1 MLDPNG
7 IYFAYLRK
15 SREDREA
22 ELHGYGETLKRHQRM
37 LEDLA
42 KYHKIKIA
50 KFYSEVVSGETIAS
64 RPQMLAMLDDI
75 ESLSPDG
82 VLVVEIERLARGD
95 TRDQG
100 LVLETFKYSGTRII
114 TPMKIYDT
122 TDERDEEYAEFGLF
136 MSRREYKTINRRLR
150 DGKIASFNE
159 GKWTGN
165 KAPFGYERVKL
176 AGEKGFTLK
185 IVPEDADV
193 VRLIFQLFIYGS
205 NASNNIPVGTSKIC
219 RILDNLHISPPIGE
233 TWQPCTIR
241 QILSNP
247 TYIGKV
253 HMGRRSTQKKTLN
266 GVVKISRPINK
277 NAKIADGL
285 HPAIIDDALF
295 LKAQEKRKANYQKP
309 FFEGIKNPL
318 AGLIYCSV
326 CGKSMYRRPAGK
338 RCKED
343 MIQCT
348 THGCPTSASYY
359 HYIEEKLLV
368 SLNKWL
374 EDYRIQVKDISP
386 ENYAQQLNL
395 LQSQL
400 NAAQNESETSKKQLS
415 KAMDLLEKDIYSVEM
430 FQQRASE
437 LNEKIALS
445 SRSISDLSVKIDS
458 IRTKAVQKEE
468 VIARWERILSL
479 YPQVDDPAVKNA
491 LMKELLTRIEYS
503 KPHKGN
509 RQNGG
514 MDQFTL
520 KLFPRL

>member
-22 ELHGYGETLKRHQRM
+22 ELHGDGETLKRHQRM

-42 KYHKIKIA
+42 KYHNIKIA
-50 KFYSEVVSGETIAS
+50 KIYHEVVSGETIAS

-100 LVLETFKYSGTRII
+100 LVMETFKYSGTKII
-114 TPMKIYDT
+114 TPMKIYDP
-122 TDERDEEYAEFGLF
+122 TDEQDEEYAEFGLF

-150 DGKIASFNE
+150 NGKIASFKE

-165 KAPFGYERVKL
+165 KAPYGYERMKL
-176 AGEKGFTLK
+176 TGQKGFTLK
-185 IVPEDADV
+185 IVPEKADV
-193 VRLIFQLFIYGS
+193 VRFIFQLFVNGTPE
-205 NASNNIPVGTSKIC
+205 SNNIPIGTSKIC
-219 RILDNLHISPPIGE
+219 RVLDDMHINPPSAD

-241 QILSNP
+241 EILGNP

-253 HMGRRSTQKKTLN
+253 HTGRRNSQKRTSN
-266 GVVKISRPINK
+266 GVVKISRPVSNDI
-277 NAKIADGL
+277 KIVDGL
-285 HPAIIDDALF
+285 HPAIVDDSLYY
-295 LKAQEKRKANYQKP
+295 KAQEQRKANYKKP

-318 AGLIYCSV
+318 AGLVYCSV
-326 CGKSMYRRPAGK
+326 CGKSMYRRPAGD
-338 RCKED
+338 RCRED
-343 MIQCT
+343 MIKCN

-359 HYIEEKLLV
+359 HFIEDKLLL

-374 EDYRIQVKDISP
+374 EDYRIQVRDISP
-386 ENYAQQLNL
+386 ENYAQQLCML
-395 LQSQL
+395 KSQL
-400 NAAQNESETSKKQLS
+400 NAMQIESESYKKQLS

-445 SRSISDLSVKIDS
+445 SRSISDLSERIES
-458 IRTKAVQKEE
+458 LQAKASQKEE
-468 VIARWERILSL
+468 VIARWERVLSL
-479 YPQVDDPAVKNA
+479 YPQVDDPTVKNA
-491 LMKELLTRIEYS
+491 LMKELVTRIEYS
-503 KPHKGN
+503 KPRKGN

>member
-22 ELHGYGETLKRHQRM
+22 ELHGDGETLKRHHRM
-37 LEDLA
+37 LDDLA
-42 KYHKIKIA
+42 KYHNIKIT

-75 ESLSPDG
+75 ESLNPDG

-100 LVLETFKYSGTRII
+100 LVLETFKYSGTKII
-114 TPMKIYDT
+114 TPMKIYDPT
-122 TDERDEEYAEFGLF
+122 NEQDEEYAEFGLF
-136 MSRREYKTINRRLR
+136 MSRREYKTINRRLKN
-150 DGKIASFNE
+150 GKIASFNE

-165 KAPFGYERVKL
+165 KAPYGYERMKL
-176 AGEKGFTLK
+176 ADQKGFTLK
-185 IVPEDADV
+185 IVPEKADI
-193 VRLIFQLFIYGS
+193 VRLIFQMFVFGTPES
-205 NASNNIPVGTSKIC
+205 DNIPVGTSKIC
-219 RILDNLHISPPIGE
+219 RILDDMHISPPSAG

-241 QILSNP
+241 DILGNP
-247 TYIGKV
+247 AYIGKV
-253 HMGRRSTQKKTLN
+253 HTGRRRCQKQTSN
-266 GVVKISRPINK
+266 GVVKISRPISK
-277 NAKIADGL
+277 DIKIADGI
-285 HPAIIDDALF
+285 HSAIVDETLYF
-295 LKAQEKRKANYQKP
+295 KAQEKRNANYQKP

-318 AGLIYCSV
+318 AGLVYCSV
-326 CGKSMYRRPAGK
+326 CGKSMYRRPAGN

-359 HYIEEKLLV
+359 HFIEEKLLL

-374 EDYRIQVKDISP
+374 DDYRIQVGDISP
-386 ENYAQQLNL
+386 ENYTRQLNL
-395 LQSQL
+395 LKSQL
-400 NAAQNESETSKKQLS
+400 NTAQAESEISKKQLS
-415 KAMDLLEKDIYSVEM
+415 RAMDLLEKDVYSVEM

-458 IRTKAVQKEE
+458 LRTRASQKEE
-468 VIARWERILSL
+468 VISRWERVLSL

-491 LMKELLTRIEYS
+491 LMKELLDRIEYS

>member
-22 ELHGYGETLKRHQRM
+22 ELHGDGETLKRHQRM

-42 KYHKIKIA
+42 KYHNIKIA

-75 ESLSPDG
+75 ESLAPDG

-100 LVLETFKYSGTRII
+100 LVLETFKCAGTRII
-114 TPMKIYDT
+114 TPMKIYDP
-122 TDERDEEYAEFGLF
+122 TDEQDEEYAEFGLF

-150 DGKIASFNE
+150 NGKIASFNE
-159 GKWTGN
+159 GKWTGS
-165 KAPFGYERVKL
+165 KAPYGYERVKL
-176 AGEKGFTLK
+176 AGQKGFSLN
-185 IVPEDADV
+185 IIPEKADV
-193 VRLIFQLFIYGS
+193 VRFIFQLFVYGTPE
-205 NASNNIPVGTSKIC
+205 SNNIPVGTSKIC
-219 RILDNLHISPPIGE
+219 RILDDMHISPPSAD

-241 QILSNP
+241 DILGNP
-247 TYIGKV
+247 AYIGKV
-253 HMGRRSTQKKTLN
+253 HTGRRSSQKKTSN
-266 GVVKISRPINK
+266 GIIKISRPVSKDI
-277 NAKIADGL
+277 KIADGV
-285 HPAIIDDALF
+285 HPAIIDDSLYS
-295 LKAQEKRKANYQKP
+295 KAQEKRKANYQKP

-318 AGLIYCSV
+318 AGLVYCSV

-343 MIQCT
+343 MIQCN

-359 HYIEEKLLV
+359 HYIEEKLLL

-374 EDYRIQVKDISP
+374 EDYRIQVGNISP
-386 ENYAQQLNL
+386 ASYAHQINL
-395 LQSQL
+395 LKSQL
-400 NAAQNESETSKKQLS
+400 NAAQTESETSKKQLS

-445 SRSISDLSVKIDS
+445 SRSISDLSSKIDS
-458 IRTKAVQKEE
+458 LRTKAAQKEE
-468 VIARWERILSL
+468 VIARWERVLSL

-491 LMKELLTRIEYS
+491 LMKELVTRIEYS

>member
-22 ELHGYGETLKRHQRM
+22 ELHGDGETLKRHQRM

-42 KYHKIKIA
+42 KYHNIKIA

-75 ESLSPDG
+75 ESLAPDG

-100 LVLETFKYSGTRII
+100 LVLETFKYSGTRIV
-114 TPMKIYDT
+114 TPMKIYDP
-122 TDERDEEYAEFGLF
+122 TDEQDEEYAEFGLF

-150 DGKIASFNE
+150 NGKIASFNE
-159 GKWTGN
+159 GKWTGS
-165 KAPFGYERVKL
+165 KAPYGYERVKL
-176 AGEKGFTLK
+176 AGQKGFSLN
-185 IVPEDADV
+185 IIPEKADV
-193 VRLIFQLFIYGS
+193 VRFIFQLFVYGTPE
-205 NASNNIPVGTSKIC
+205 SNNIPVGTSKIC
-219 RILDNLHISPPIGE
+219 RILDDMHISPPSAD

-241 QILSNP
+241 DILGNP
-247 TYIGKV
+247 AYIGKV
-253 HMGRRSTQKKTLN
+253 HTGRRSSQKKTSN
-266 GVVKISRPINK
+266 GIIKISRPVSKDI
-277 NAKIADGL
+277 KISDGV
-285 HPAIIDDALF
+285 HPAIIDDSLYS
-295 LKAQEKRKANYQKP
+295 KAQEKRKANYQKP

-318 AGLIYCSV
+318 AGLVYCSV

-343 MIQCT
+343 MIQCN

-359 HYIEEKLLV
+359 HYIEEKLLL

-374 EDYRIQVKDISP
+374 EDYRIQVGNVSP
-386 ENYAQQLNL
+386 ANYAHQINL
-395 LQSQL
+395 LKSQL
-400 NAAQNESETSKKQLS
+400 NAAQTESETSKKQLS

-445 SRSISDLSVKIDS
+445 SRSISDLSSKIDS
-458 IRTKAVQKEE
+458 LRTKAAQKEE
-468 VIARWERILSL
+468 VIARWERVLSL

-491 LMKELLTRIEYS
+491 LMKELVTRIEYS

>member
-22 ELHGYGETLKRHQRM
+22 ELHGDGETLKRHQRM

-42 KYHKIKIA
+42 KYHNIKIA

-75 ESLSPDG
+75 ESLAPDG

-100 LVLETFKYSGTRII
+100 LVLETFKYSGTRIV
-114 TPMKIYDT
+114 TPMKIYDP
-122 TDERDEEYAEFGLF
+122 TDEQDEEYAEFGLF

-150 DGKIASFNE
+150 NGKIASFNE
-159 GKWTGN
+159 GKWTGS
-165 KAPFGYERVKL
+165 KAPYGYERVKL
-176 AGEKGFTLK
+176 AGQKGFSLN
-185 IVPEDADV
+185 IIPEKADV
-193 VRLIFQLFIYGS
+193 VRFIFQLFVYGTPE
-205 NASNNIPVGTSKIC
+205 SNNIPVGTSKIC
-219 RILDNLHISPPIGE
+219 RILDDMHISPPSAD

-241 QILSNP
+241 DILGNP
-247 TYIGKV
+247 AYIGKV
-253 HMGRRSTQKKTLN
+253 HTGRRSSQKKTSN
-266 GVVKISRPINK
+266 GIIKISRPVSKDI
-277 NAKIADGL
+277 KIADGV
-285 HPAIIDDALF
+285 HPAIIDDSLYS
-295 LKAQEKRKANYQKP
+295 KAQEKRKANYQKP

-318 AGLIYCSV
+318 AGLVYCSV

-343 MIQCT
+343 MIQCN

-359 HYIEEKLLV
+359 HYIEEKLLL

-374 EDYRIQVKDISP
+374 EDYRIQVGNVSP
-386 ENYAQQLNL
+386 ANYAHQINL
-395 LQSQL
+395 LKSQL
-400 NAAQNESETSKKQLS
+400 NAAQTESETSKKQLS

-445 SRSISDLSVKIDS
+445 SRSISDLSSKIDS
-458 IRTKAVQKEE
+458 LRTKAAQKEE
-468 VIARWERILSL
+468 VIARWERVLSL

-491 LMKELLTRIEYS
+491 LMKELVTRIEYS

>member
-1 MLDPNG
+1 
-7 IYFAYLRK
+7 
-15 SREDREA
+15 
-22 ELHGYGETLKRHQRM
+22 
-37 LEDLA
+37 
-42 KYHKIKIA
+42 
-50 KFYSEVVSGETIAS
+50 
-64 RPQMLAMLDDI
+64 
-75 ESLSPDG
+75 
-82 VLVVEIERLARGD
+82 
-95 TRDQG
+95 
-100 LVLETFKYSGTRII
+100 
-114 TPMKIYDT
+114 
-122 TDERDEEYAEFGLF
+122 
-136 MSRREYKTINRRLR
+136 
-150 DGKIASFNE
+150 
-159 GKWTGN
+159 
-165 KAPFGYERVKL
+165 
-176 AGEKGFTLK
+176 
-185 IVPEDADV
+185 
-193 VRLIFQLFIYGS
+193 
-205 NASNNIPVGTSKIC
+205 
-219 RILDNLHISPPIGE
+219 
-233 TWQPCTIR
+233 
-241 QILSNP
+241 
-247 TYIGKV
+247 
-253 HMGRRSTQKKTLN
+253 
-266 GVVKISRPINK
+266 
-277 NAKIADGL
+277 
-285 HPAIIDDALF
+285 
-295 LKAQEKRKANYQKP
+295 
-309 FFEGIKNPL
+309 
-318 AGLIYCSV
+318 
-326 CGKSMYRRPAGK
+326 MYRRPAGK

>member
-22 ELHGYGETLKRHQRM
+22 ELHGDGETLKRHQRM

-42 KYHKIKIA
+42 KYHNIKIA

-75 ESLSPDG
+75 ESLAPDG

-100 LVLETFKYSGTRII
+100 LVLETFKCSGTRII
-114 TPMKIYDT
+114 TPMKIYDP
-122 TDERDEEYAEFGLF
+122 TDEQDEEYAEFGLF

-150 DGKIASFNE
+150 NGKIASFNE
-159 GKWTGN
+159 GKWTGS
-165 KAPFGYERVKL
+165 KAPYGYERVKL
-176 AGEKGFTLK
+176 AGQKGFSLN
-185 IVPEDADV
+185 IIPEKADV
-193 VRLIFQLFIYGS
+193 VRFIFQLFVYGTPE
-205 NASNNIPVGTSKIC
+205 SNNIPVGTSKIC
-219 RILDNLHISPPIGE
+219 RILDDMHISPPSAD

-241 QILSNP
+241 DILGNP
-247 TYIGKV
+247 AYIGKV
-253 HMGRRSTQKKTLN
+253 HTGRRSSQKKTSN
-266 GVVKISRPINK
+266 GIIKISRPVSKDI
-277 NAKIADGL
+277 KIADGV
-285 HPAIIDDALF
+285 HPAIIDDSLYS
-295 LKAQEKRKANYQKP
+295 KAQEKRKANYQKP

-318 AGLIYCSV
+318 AGLVYCSV

-343 MIQCT
+343 MIQCN

-359 HYIEEKLLV
+359 HYIEEKLLL

-374 EDYRIQVKDISP
+374 EDYRIQVGNISP
-386 ENYAQQLNL
+386 ASYAHQINL
-395 LQSQL
+395 LKSQL
-400 NAAQNESETSKKQLS
+400 NAAQTESETSKKQLS

-445 SRSISDLSVKIDS
+445 SRSISDLSSKIDS
-458 IRTKAVQKEE
+458 LRTKAAQKEE
-468 VIARWERILSL
+468 VIARWERVLSL

-491 LMKELLTRIEYS
+491 LMKELVTRIEYS

>member
-22 ELHGYGETLKRHQRM
+22 ELHGDGETLKRHQRM

-42 KYHKIKIA
+42 KDHNIKIA

-75 ESLSPDG
+75 ESLAPDG

-114 TPMKIYDT
+114 TPMKIYDP
-122 TDERDEEYAEFGLF
+122 TDEQDEEYAEFGLF

-150 DGKIASFNE
+150 NGKIASFNE
-159 GKWTGN
+159 GKWTGS
-165 KAPFGYERVKL
+165 KAPYGYERVKL
-176 AGEKGFTLK
+176 AGQKGFSLNF
-185 IVPEDADV
+185 IPEKADV
-193 VRLIFQLFIYGS
+193 VRFIFQLFVYGTPE
-205 NASNNIPVGTSKIC
+205 SNNIPVGTSKIC
-219 RILDNLHISPPIGE
+219 RILDDMHISPPSAD

-241 QILSNP
+241 DILGNP
-247 TYIGKV
+247 AYIGKV
-253 HMGRRSTQKKTLN
+253 HTGRRSSQKKTSN
-266 GVVKISRPINK
+266 GIIKISRPVSKDI
-277 NAKIADGL
+277 KIADGV
-285 HPAIIDDALF
+285 HPAIIDDSLYS
-295 LKAQEKRKANYQKP
+295 KAQEKRKANYQKP

-318 AGLIYCSV
+318 AGLVYCSV

-343 MIQCT
+343 MIQCN

-359 HYIEEKLLV
+359 HYIEEKLLL

-374 EDYRIQVKDISP
+374 EDYRIQVGNISP
-386 ENYAQQLNL
+386 ANYAHQINL
-395 LQSQL
+395 LKSQL
-400 NAAQNESETSKKQLS
+400 NAAQTESETSKKQLS

-445 SRSISDLSVKIDS
+445 SRSISDLSSKIDS
-458 IRTKAVQKEE
+458 LRTKAAQKEE
-468 VIARWERILSL
+468 VIARWERVLSL

-491 LMKELLTRIEYS
+491 LMKELVTRIEYS